1 MCRRTDN
8 LQLTANSGQGRSV
21 TSIPMRAPL
30 VRRRRKRHVPGQ
42 QLCGVGLER
51 LTRSIRLPDGGGRH
65 PTANVPGNSAAHRGT
80 ATAAT
85 TSASVTCSMGMRPRA
100 TDGRGVS
107 QCQAKMARSDPR
119 PPCGLPE
126 VLVAVRTSRL
136 PCRNAGKA
144 PIFTPVPGASGESRL
159 KRHPAPRRL
168 VVAPGLS
175 FSVPHSSNALPAVGA
190 ANGMR

>member
-1 MCRRTDN
+1 M
-8 LQLTANSGQGRSV
+8 QLTANSGQGRSV

-119 PPCGLPE
+119 PPVRAARGAGSRPHLASALQERRKSANIHASSGGIRRIPAQTASCPPSPCCGPWTV
-126 VLVAVRTSRL
+126 VL
-136 PCRNAGKA
+136 
-144 PIFTPVPGASGESRL
+144 
-159 KRHPAPRRL
+159 
-168 VVAPGLS
+168 
-175 FSVPHSSNALPAVGA
+175 GA
-190 ANGMR
+190 AL